1 MSATIL
7 PPIRTGRRRAL
18 DRLTSIN
25 AFLRVAESGG
35 FTAAA
40 ARLGV
45 GKSRVSKQVQA
56 LERHLGTRL
65 LHRTTRR
72 LTLTEAGQ
80 RFYEQCAPLLEALS
94 EAEMA
99 VGDLQSLPR
108 GTLRINA
115 PVSFGR
121 LHLGPVLPE
130 FLARYPSL
138 TVDITLNDR
147 FVDLVHE
154 GFDAAVRIGQ
164 LQESTLI
171 ARRIAACELWLCA
184 APGYLARHGT
194 PVHAAE
200 LHGHNAL
207 AYTYAP
213 QSGSWRLTDPDGQ
226 AHRIPVEGSL
236 RANNGEL
243 LLEAAERGS
252 GIVMLPD
259 FIAAG
264 AVAAGRLQRLLPDHA
279 TAPLSLNAVYP
290 YTPRVPAKVRAF
302 VDFLVERFG
311 STPDWQGAAAD

>member
-1 MSATIL
+1 M
-7 PPIRTGRRRAL
+7 
-18 DRLTSIN
+18 DRLESID
-25 AFLRVAESGG
+25 AFLQVADSGS

-40 ARLGV
+40 ERTGTS
-45 GKSRVSKQVQA
+45 KSRVSKQVQS

-72 LTLTEAGQ
+72 LTLTEAGT
-80 RFYEQCAPLLEALS
+80 RYYERCAPLLEALA
-94 EAEMA
+94 EADRA
-99 VGDLQSLPR
+99 VGDLHALPR
-108 GTLRINA
+108 GTLRVNV
-115 PVSFGR
+115 PVSFGH
-121 LHLGPVLPE
+121 LHLGPVLPD
-130 FLARYPSL
+130 FLARHPSL

-154 GFDAAVRIGQ
+154 GFDAAVRIGR
-164 LQESTLI
+164 LPESTLI

-194 PVHAAE
+194 PANAAE

-226 AHRIPVEGSL
+226 THQIPVEGSL

-243 LLEAAERGS
+243 LLAAAERGS

-259 FIAAG
+259 FIAAD

-311 STPDWQGAAAD
+311 GTPEWRRVAAD